1 MAKAKKEGKKKRNS
15 INLKAK
21 LDRINLNRELIKS
34 FELAK

>member
-15 INLKAK
+15 TNLKAK
-21 LDRINLNRELIKS
+21 LDRINLNRELIKP